1 MDNLLSE
8 KRNLQFVDKT
18 HQNILEIVY
27 QFEFLKSLHEI
38 SLNKECRMLGK
49 EEIDSVFNDYD
60 HFFYF
65 TKQAFYGKVVNNL
78 RALYDK
84 NDRCENNL
92 HFHYF
97 EKIKPDSEYALQLA
111 KVRLRHEYLLE
122 VVIYK
127 IRNNIT
133 AHLSKKDVLDTL
145 QISTINELINDTKNL
160 SYLLQLTFTTEGA
173 MDWTT
178 HGNTIADSIGRLIRH
193 VSEGRQVFIDKA
205 LEEERK
211 DLDYKR

>member
-1 MDNLLSE
+1 MDILLLE
-8 KRNLQFVDKT
+8 KKNLQFVDKT
-18 HQNILEIVY
+18 YQLILEIVY

-49 EEIDSVFNDYD
+49 EKIDSVFNDYD

-65 TKQAFYGKVVNNL
+65 TKQAFYGKIVNNL

-84 NDRCENNL
+84 NNQNKSNL
-92 HFHYF
+92 HFCYF
-97 EKIKPDSEYALQLA
+97 EEIKPDSEYALQLA
-111 KVRLRHEYLLE
+111 KVRLRHKYLLE
-122 VVIYK
+122 VVMYK

-160 SYLLQLTFTTEGA
+160 SDLLQLTFNVKGA

-178 HGNTIADSIGRLIRH
+178 HGNTISDSIGRLIQH
-193 VSEGRQVFIDKA
+193 VSDGRKVFIDKA